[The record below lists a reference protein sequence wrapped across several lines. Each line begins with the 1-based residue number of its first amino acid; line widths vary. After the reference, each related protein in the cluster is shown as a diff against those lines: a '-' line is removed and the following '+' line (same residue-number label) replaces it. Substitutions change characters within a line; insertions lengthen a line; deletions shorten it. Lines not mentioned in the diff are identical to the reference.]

1 MPFGILAAE
10 APTVAPEGNIISL
23 VIYLLFFGGII
34 YFMIFRPQKK
44 REKKSKEM
52 LDTLI
57 VGDKITTIGGIV
69 GKVINI
75 KDDEVT
81 IETGVE
87 KNKVQFKKWAIKD
100 VDKPIQG

>member
-10 APTVAPEGNIISL
+10 APAVAPEANIISL

-52 LDTLI
+52 LDALI
-57 VGDKITTIGGIV
+57 VGDTITTIGGIV

-81 IETGVE
+81 IETSVE
-87 KNKVQFKKWAIKD
+87 KSKIQFKKWGIKD
-100 VDKPIQG
+100 VNKPIQG